1 MLAGGAE
8 DKEHAMS
15 QKLDTS
21 PAIIGIDVGNIV
33 DQNQGGAIVL
43 RHLRRRAPPQSYAK
57 GTWS

>member
-1 MLAGGAE
+1 
-8 DKEHAMS
+8 MS